1 MLRDLVERTRSIR
14 RFHETEAVGLD
25 LLRNLVEL
33 TRFIP
38 SRANAQPL
46 KYVLS
51 ASLAMNA
58 RIFRTLS
65 WFGMD
70 SSWRG
75 PAEGDRPSGYIVIVL
90 DTHLWNDAWSE
101 AAIAAHTI
109 LLGATEAGLGGS
121 LVTGVD
127 RARLK
132 AELQLSDRY
141 NVLVVVALGRPKED
155 VRVAS
160 TSPTQELRR
169 YRDDSGTAFVPKR
182 SLNELILADLPRES

>member
-1 MLRDLVERTRSIR
+1 
-14 RFHETEAVGLD
+14 
-25 LLRNLVEL
+25 
-33 TRFIP
+33 
-38 SRANAQPL
+38 
-46 KYVLS
+46 
-51 ASLAMNA
+51 
-58 RIFRTLS
+58 
-65 WFGMD
+65 
-70 SSWRG
+70 
-75 PAEGDRPSGYIVIVL
+75 VL